1 MTQPIQFVLWFS
13 IFLEN
18 HADSTVVKC
27 LVLSRQGDGC
37 HIEAQIQT
45 RDRACLDDNY
55 GVIQFYLL
63 QPRRAM
69 MPLVL
74 CFIGQGTQSA

>member
-1 MTQPIQFVLWFS
+1 MFLGFPILLFLGNARSRYSLFCGSQFFWK
-13 IFLEN
+13 I
-18 HADSTVVKC
+18 
-27 LVLSRQGDGC
+27 
-37 HIEAQIQT
+37 IQT